1 MLTRDY
7 LNMRFIFIVMR
18 NIHNDIKSNPEQF
31 RKAYKISS
39 GSSDSGR
46 HNNNSNKKYLKM
58 LF

>member
-1 MLTRDY
+1 MLKRDH

-18 NIHNDIKSNPEQF
+18 NIHSDIKSNPGQF
-31 RKAYKISS
+31 RKAYKIRS
-39 GSSDSGR
+39 GSDSDR

>member
-1 MLTRDY
+1 
-7 LNMRFIFIVMR
+7 MRFIFIVMR